1 MNNPTPRSTPY
12 TTICLSGGFDP
23 IHVGH
28 LRMLKEATKYGQ
40 VTVIV
45 NSDEW
50 LQRKKG
56 FIFMPFE
63 ERCEILEGLECVTRT
78 VLADDD
84 DNTVCKTLKRLK
96 PDYFGNG
103 GDRKTENTPEIDLC
117 AKEGIQ
123 LVWALGGGKIQS
135 SSDLVKDSGLY
146 KDMDSDP
153 KPSKTFILSAG
164 LD

>member
-56 FIFMPFE
+56 FVFMPFE
-63 ERCEILEGLECVTRT
+63 ERCEILEGLECVTLT

-84 DNTVCKTLKRLK
+84 DNTVCQTLKRLK

-117 AKEGIQ
+117 VKEGIQ

-135 SSDLVKDSGLY
+135 SSDLVKGSGLY
-146 KDMDSDP
+146 KDMGDDL
-153 KPSKTFILSAG
+153 KPSKTLILSAG

>member
-1 MNNPTPRSTPY
+1 
-12 TTICLSGGFDP
+12 
-23 IHVGH
+23 
-28 LRMLKEATKYGQ
+28 
-40 VTVIV
+40 
-45 NSDEW
+45 
-50 LQRKKG
+50 
-56 FIFMPFE
+56 MPFE

-117 AKEGIQ
+117 VKEGIQ

-146 KDMDSDP
+146 KDMGDDL
-153 KPSKTFILSAG
+153 KPSKTLILSAG

>member
-103 GDRKTENTPEIDLC
+103 GDRKTENTQRSIS
-117 AKEGIQ
+117 
-123 LVWALGGGKIQS
+123 V
-135 SSDLVKDSGLY
+135 
-146 KDMDSDP
+146 
-153 KPSKTFILSAG
+153 
-164 LD
+164 